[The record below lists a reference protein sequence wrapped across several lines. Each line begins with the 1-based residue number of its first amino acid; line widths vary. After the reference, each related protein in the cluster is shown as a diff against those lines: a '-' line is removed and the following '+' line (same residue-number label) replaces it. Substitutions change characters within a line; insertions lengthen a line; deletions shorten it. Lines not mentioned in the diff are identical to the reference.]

1 MDTQKLV
8 NKYIAALGE
17 QVKQLTME
25 KTMLSAQLA
34 LTQEELEELK
44 KIIESLTPSTEN
56 NSQQVKR
63 K

>member
-44 KIIESLTPSTEN
+44 KIIESSTPSTEN
-56 NSQQVKR
+56 NSQ
-63 K
+63 

>member
-44 KIIESLTPSTEN
+44 KIIQSSTPSTEN
-56 NSQQVKR
+56 NSQ
-63 K
+63 

>member
-25 KTMLSAQLA
+25 KTMLAAQLA
-34 LTQEELEELK
+34 LTQEELEELRK
-44 KIIESLTPSTEN
+44 TIESLTPSTEN
-56 NSQQVKR
+56 NSQ
-63 K
+63 

>member
-34 LTQEELEELK
+34 LTQEELEELRK
-44 KIIESLTPSTEN
+44 TIESLTPSTEN
-56 NSQQVKR
+56 NSQ
-63 K
+63 

>member
-1 MDTQKLV
+1 MDTQKFL
-8 NKYIAALGE
+8 NKYIASLGE

-44 KIIESLTPSTEN
+44 KKLETPPSTED
-56 NSQQVKR
+56 NSQWQQ
-63 K
+63 

>member
-44 KIIESLTPSTEN
+44 KITESLTPSTEN
-56 NSQQVKR
+56 NSQ
-63 K
+63 

>member
-25 KTMLSAQLA
+25 KTMLAAQLA

-44 KIIESLTPSTEN
+44 KKIESSPSSTEN
-56 NSQQVKR
+56 YS
-63 K
+63 

>member
-44 KIIESLTPSTEN
+44 KKIESSTPSTEN
-56 NSQQVKR
+56 NSQ
-63 K
+63 

>member
-1 MDTQKLV
+1 
-8 NKYIAALGE
+8 
-17 QVKQLTME
+17 ME

-56 NSQQVKR
+56 NSQ
-63 K
+63 

>member
-56 NSQQVKR
+56 NIQ
-63 K
+63 

>member
-56 NSQQVKR
+56 NSQ
-63 K
+63 